1 MTSYNV
7 TLIFVAMAGAG
18 FLGGAANHL
27 LLQKD
32 DPENAKRSR
41 SVVLGLVA
49 SFLVPLLLRT
59 ISSDLI
65 DKVTTIRYGSGI
77 PFDFFVF
84 ASFCLVAAIFSRTFV
99 ETVTKRLLAE
109 VERAKQESK
118 DAKTQ
123 AAIAQEKV
131 SQAEPVLRKEMDEQ
145 SEPQAASARLVTP
158 PAILVEDLPVDRAD
172 QELLQV
178 LTSQRY
184 SYRTVSGIATEV
196 QADEAEVA
204 KRLERMRDH
213 ALAGKRA
220 TPTRT
225 LWFLTNKGHD
235 WLAAQ
240 SLKTEHSRHR
250 NVV

>member
-7 TLIFVAMAGAG
+7 FLILVVMAAAG

-27 LLQKD
+27 RLQKD

-41 SVVLGLVA
+41 SFVLGLGA

-84 ASFCLVAAIFSRTFV
+84 ASFCLVAAILSRTFV

-123 AAIAQEKV
+123 AVIAQEKV
-131 SQAEPVLRKEMDEQ
+131 SQAEPILRKEMDEQ
-145 SEPQAASARLVTP
+145 SEPLASARLVTP
-158 PAILVEDLPVDRAD
+158 SAIRVEDLPGDRAD
-172 QELLQV
+172 HELLQA
-178 LTSQRY
+178 LTSQQY
-184 SYRTVSGIATEV
+184 SYRTISGIATEV
-196 QADEAEVA
+196 QSDETEVG

-225 LWFLTNKGHD
+225 LWFLTDKGHD

-240 SLKTEHSRHR
+240 SLKTEHSHHR
-250 NVV
+250 NMI